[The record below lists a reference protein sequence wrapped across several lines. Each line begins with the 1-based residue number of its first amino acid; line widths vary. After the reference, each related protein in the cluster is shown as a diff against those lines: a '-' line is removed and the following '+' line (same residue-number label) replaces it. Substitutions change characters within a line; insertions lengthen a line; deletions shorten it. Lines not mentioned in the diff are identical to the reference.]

1 MSDVGNAARARWPA
15 PPAERLL
22 TPAIVGA
29 GAVLALLLTAATALD
44 VRLGVAGVAALVCA
58 GLLIVEPWVGLAALA
73 AILFVERLPFVGL
86 AATALA
92 LLVAARWWAERRRA
106 AVAVTAVPAPAPALY
121 AAVVA
126 FLLWTTLSLTW
137 ARRSTP
143 ALDQLGLWL
152 IAAAVFAV
160 VATSLRDARSLI
172 MVVRAFVA
180 GAVLSVLVG
189 AAVAVLTPGGPL
201 VEQTFFEDRLQGG
214 AGDPN
219 FLAAGL
225 VAAIPLAV
233 ALRSAARGPTERGL
247 MLVALLVLVAGLG
260 ATQSRG
266 GIVAACA
273 VALAA
278 VVLSRGRR
286 GRAALA
292 AGAVAALVVAALALA
307 PGGLERVTTPD
318 PEGDGRA
325 DLWRIAGRMV
335 EDQPVL
341 GVGVGN
347 FPVRSGEFVREP
359 GSLEFVDLIAEQRMD
374 VHNAYLQALAETG
387 ILGLLLFV
395 AVAGLALGS
404 ARTAERRL
412 AARGDAALADVA
424 HGLVLAL
431 VGMLTAL
438 VFISYGHDS
447 RLWLLFALGPALL
460 AISARWPGPG
470 RPRA

>member
-1 MSDVGNAARARWPA
+1 MSDIGNASRAWSPA
-15 PPAERLL
+15 PAAERLV

-29 GAVLALLLTAATALD
+29 GAVVALLLTAATAID
-44 VRLGVAGVAALVCA
+44 VRLGVAGVGALACA
-58 GLLIVEPWVGLAALA
+58 GLLTVEPWAGIAALA

-86 AATALA
+86 GSATVA
-92 LLVAARWWAERRRA
+92 LLVAARWWADGRRA
-106 AVAVTAVPAPAPALY
+106 GTRLSVVPAPAPALY
-121 AAVVA
+121 AAVAA
-126 FLLWTTLSLTW
+126 FVLWMTLSVTW
-137 ARRSTP
+137 ARRSGP
-143 ALDQLGLWL
+143 ALDTLGLWL
-152 IAAAVFAV
+152 TGAAVFVV
-160 VATSLRDARSLI
+160 VATTLRDGRSIL

-201 VEQTFFEDRLQGG
+201 VEHTFFEGRLSGG

-225 VAAIPLAV
+225 VAAIPLAA
-233 ALRSAARGPTERGL
+233 ALRSAARGPTERLL
-247 MLVALLVLVAGLG
+247 MLLAVLVLIAGLG

-266 GIVAACA
+266 GLVAACA

-278 VVLSRGRR
+278 VALSRGDRP
-286 GRAALA
+286 RAALA
-292 AGAVAALVVAALALA
+292 AGGVAALVVAALALA
-307 PGGLERVTTPD
+307 PGGLQRVTTPD

-325 DLWRIAGRMV
+325 DLWLIAGRMI
-335 EDQPVL
+335 DAQPVV
-341 GVGVGN
+341 GVGIGN

-359 GSLEFVDLIAEQRMD
+359 GSLQFVDLIAEQRLD
-374 VHNAYLQALAETG
+374 VHNAYLQTLAETG
-387 ILGLLLFV
+387 IPGLLLLA

-404 ARTAERRL
+404 ARSAERRL
-412 AARGDAALADVA
+412 AARGDPALAAVA
-424 HGLVLAL
+424 RGVLLAL

-460 AISARWPGPG
+460 AISARRPGPG

>member
-1 MSDVGNAARARWPA
+1 MSDVGNAARAWSPA
-15 PPAERLL
+15 PQAERLL

-29 GAVLALLLTAATALD
+29 GAALALLLTAATALD
-44 VRLGVAGVAALVCA
+44 VRLGVAAVAALACA
-58 GLLIVEPWVGLAALA
+58 GLLTVEPWVGLAALTG
-73 AILFVERLPFVGL
+73 ILFVERLPFVGL
-86 AATALA
+86 LATALA
-92 LLVAARWWAERRRA
+92 LLVAARWWVERRQA
-106 AVAVTAVPAPAPALY
+106 AAAATAVPAPAPALFV
-121 AAVVA
+121 AVVA
-126 FLLWTTLSLTW
+126 FVLWTTLSLTW

-152 IAAAVFAV
+152 TAAAVFAV
-160 VATSLRDARSLI
+160 FATSLRDARSLI

-189 AAVAVLTPGGPL
+189 AAVAVVTPGGPL
-201 VEQTFFEDRLQGG
+201 VEHTFFEGRLQGG
-214 AGDPN
+214 SGDPN

-225 VAAIPLAV
+225 VAAIPLAA

-247 MLVALLVLVAGLG
+247 MVVVLLVLVAGLG

-286 GRAALA
+286 SRAALSV
-292 AGAVAALVVAALALA
+292 GAVAALVVAALALA
-307 PGGLERVTTPD
+307 PGGLQRVTTPD

-335 EDQPVL
+335 EAEPVL
-341 GVGVGN
+341 GVGTGN
-347 FPVRSGEFVREP
+347 FRVRSGEFVREP
-359 GSLEFVDLIAEQRMD
+359 GSLQFVDLIAEQHKD

-387 ILGLLLFV
+387 LLGFLLFV

-404 ARTAERRL
+404 ARAAERRQ
-412 AARGDAALADVA
+412 AARGDPALAGVA

-438 VFISYGHDS
+438 FFISYGHDS